1 MTRLVVGLFVP
12 LLALALAVPLI
23 LEKVPPNNTYGFRT
37 SRTLSAPEIW
47 YPANRMA
54 GWFMAGGGPLA
65 LFQPDAL
72 VGLSG
77 MASRAGH
84 TMDGG
89 RNPRPTFDSRHR
101 ILPLPPRALTA
112 CDETRTTRH

>member
-54 GWFMAGGGPLA
+54 GWFMAGAAALSLCFNLA
-65 LFQPDAL
+65 LWRAFPEWPSEQATPWMVGGTL
-72 VGLSG
+72 VPLSIAVI
-77 MASRAGH
+77 ASFLHLR
-84 TMDGG
+84 
-89 RNPRPTFDSRHR
+89 R
-101 ILPLPPRALTA
+101 L
-112 CDETRTTRH
+112 